1 MRSDGEQQMAKDVS
15 AILQSLLEKVK
26 KRGYSED
33 EILRVAAQGDTLLDK
48 FADVMAEA
56 ARKPRDVFPV
66 TVNYDLSV
74 DE

>member
-1 MRSDGEQQMAKDVS
+1 MHSEGEQQMAKDVS
-15 AILQSLLEKVK
+15 VILQSLLARVK
-26 KRGYSED
+26 KRGYSDD

-66 TVNYDLSV
+66 TDP
-74 DE
+74 EP